1 MNASLSEYE
10 CDFFECDTVVDDADD
25 VDCGYIGAD
34 SKWVSCADDVDD
46 VDDVDVLDCGYIGA
60 DDEWI
65 SCDGASALTAF
76 ATAVTVS
83 FAAISF

>member
-25 VDCGYIGAD
+25 VDCGYIGDD
-34 SKWVSCADDVDD
+34 SKWVSCAGADDVDD
-46 VDDVDVLDCGYIGA
+46 VVDDDCGYIGA
-60 DDEWI
+60 DDKWVR
-65 SCDGASALTAF
+65 CDGASALTAF